1 MVSRDEVI
9 HHYGTGDIATNLRLG
24 DGRVEIREIN
34 MKADVLRLAAVILV
48 ATASA
53 AHAASETIIV
63 NSIDANGVGKKVG
76 TLDLS
81 DTTAGHFALQVC
93 VRSHDWA
100 CNPPA
105 HMRPISIGHAPALE
119 RRLHA

>member
-53 AHAASETIIV
+53 AHAADDYREFDRCQWRWQEGRHTRSV
-63 NSIDANGVGKKVG
+63 GHNGRPFC
-76 TLDLS
+76 
-81 DTTAGHFALQVC
+81 FASVC
-93 VRSHDWA
+93 A
-100 CNPPA
+100 FP
-105 HMRPISIGHAPALE
+105 
-119 RRLHA
+119 RLGL